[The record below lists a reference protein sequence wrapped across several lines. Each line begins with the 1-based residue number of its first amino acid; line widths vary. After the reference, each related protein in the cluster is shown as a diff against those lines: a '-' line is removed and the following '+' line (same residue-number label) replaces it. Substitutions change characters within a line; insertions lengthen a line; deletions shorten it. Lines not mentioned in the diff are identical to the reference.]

1 MDDLNSMLTSILGD
15 PGKMEQL
22 RQVAQSIG
30 LSPGG
35 AAAPSGQPDGGNAAP
50 GGFDPSAIASLL
62 QNLQG
67 SGNCLLYTSDAADEQ
82 LCGDLGGPRISKKKK
97 KITNRQSQPA

>member
-35 AAAPSGQPDGGNAAP
+35 APAASGQPDGGK
-50 GGFDPSAIASLL
+50 GRWG
-62 QNLQG
+62 Q
-67 SGNCLLYTSDAADEQ
+67 
-82 LCGDLGGPRISKKKK
+82 
-97 KITNRQSQPA
+97 